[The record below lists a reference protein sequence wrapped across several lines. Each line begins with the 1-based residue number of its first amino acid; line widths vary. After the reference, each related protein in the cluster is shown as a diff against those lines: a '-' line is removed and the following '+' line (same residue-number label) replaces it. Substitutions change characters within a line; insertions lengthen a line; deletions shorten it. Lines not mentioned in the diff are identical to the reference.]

1 MGHKLRNTLYIT
13 STENPIV
20 HPASQDLPIGDGL
33 RRLEMGC
40 QKGASESSYT
50 RPVFPNMDLQR
61 EIEDFV
67 VCFLCESVFWRCVSV
82 IHDEKNGAPKRER

>member
-20 HPASQDLPIGDGL
+20 HRARTCPLVMGLDGL
-33 RRLEMGC
+33 RWAAKRGLV
-40 QKGASESSYT
+40 KVRTPDLFSRTWISSEKLKIS
-50 RPVFPNMDLQR
+50 M
-61 EIEDFV
+61 